1 MTIRKESVMLPMQVA
16 EDFRAECRAIHSLLA
31 GLPDDRFAQPTLF
44 KGWTTN
50 AVLQHL
56 AFWNGMACKQLDDES
71 GLLAVL
77 GTFRGYP
84 GGMRAFE
91 NDHFKGLGGQALLEV
106 WRHSGERT
114 ADLFLDADP
123 KRRLK
128 WSGPDMSARS
138 SITARLMET
147 WAHAQAVYDHLG
159 VIRRNGDGL
168 RHIVALGANTY
179 GWTFRNRGL
188 EVPQPT
194 PCLRLTLPSGEVLA
208 LGDDGQGE
216 RIAGPAEAFCQV
228 VAQTRHIADVML
240 QVDGPNARAW
250 MSMAQCFA
258 GPPQDPPAPGSR
270 GIHPA

>member
-1 MTIRKESVMLPMQVA
+1 MQPMQVA
-16 EDFRAECRAIHSLLA
+16 EDFRTECRAIHALLA
-31 GLPDDRFAQPTLF
+31 DMPAVRYDEPTRF
-44 KGWTTN
+44 KSWTTM

-56 AFWNGMACKQLDDES
+56 AFWNDMACKQLTDEA

-77 GTFRGYP
+77 GTFRGRP
-84 GGMRAFE
+84 GGMRGLE
-91 NDHFKGLGGQALLEV
+91 SDHFRGLDGPAMLRTWLQ
-106 WRHSGERT
+106 SGERT
-114 ADLFLDADP
+114 ADAFAAADP
-123 KRRLK
+123 RQRLK

-159 VIRRNGDGL
+159 VTRRNGDGL

-188 EVPQPT
+188 DVPQPM

-208 LGDDGQGE
+208 IGEDGHNE

-228 VAQTRHIADVML
+228 VAQTRNIADVTL
-240 QVDGPNARAW
+240 LVEGPNARAW

-258 GPPQDPPAPGSR
+258 GPPQDPPAPGTRFRSL
-270 GIHPA
+270 A